1 MKFSLILPHNF
12 HIVPWP
18 WDGNS
23 YSRSHIY
30 KKKCTSFKSYHN
42 KKFTPGAHIQ
52 GMSILPEKRDLTG
65 SCFVTE
71 TPLEISGRPCC
82 IPEMESC
89 FLENSLYNLAIL
101 YRLVFVYLRVCICA
115 PVYLYVSVF
124 FFTYIHTHIQVIHPI
139 VLLVSHSFI
148 LPFVC

>member
-1 MKFSLILPHNF
+1 MGTPTLDL
-12 HIVPWP
+12 
-18 WDGNS
+18 
-23 YSRSHIY
+23 IY
-30 KKKCTSFKSYHN
+30 KKNVRSLNRIIIKSSH
-42 KKFTPGAHIQ
+42 PVHI
-52 GMSILPEKRDLTG
+52 SRECLYYLKKRDLTG

-124 FFTYIHTHIQVIHPI
+124 FFTYTHTHTSISSYSFACVSFVHPTLCLLTHYIH
-139 VLLVSHSFI
+139 V
-148 LPFVC
+148 